1 MTRFVAILA
10 TSCFI
15 VSTCLVPALAA
26 DAPKIPRMGYKAPDF
41 TLNDLGGKPVTLS
54 KLLEKSPVVLV
65 VLRGYPGYQCPICM
79 IQVGDF
85 LKHADEFA
93 KAKAHVLFVY
103 PGPAAELDQRATEF
117 LGKKKLPDHFSYVT
131 DPDYKFTNAY
141 GLRWDAPKETAYP
154 ATFVIDGQGTIRMV
168 TVSKTHG
175 GRAKA
180 ADVLKAV
187 PGAPSGD

>member
-1 MTRFVAILA
+1 MTRSVAILA
-10 TSCFI
+10 ASCL
-15 VSTCLVPALAA
+15 LVCALLAPASAA

-65 VLRGYPGYQCPICM
+65 VLRGYPTYQCPICS

-85 LKHADEFA
+85 LKHADELA
-93 KAKAHVLFVY
+93 KANAHVVLVY
-103 PGPAAELDQRATEF
+103 PGPAEDLDQRATEF
-117 LGKKKLPDHFSYVT
+117 LGKRTLPEHFSYVT
-131 DPDYKFTNAY
+131 DPDYTFTNAY

-154 ATFVIDGQGTIRMV
+154 STFVIDGQGTIRMV

-180 ADVLKAV
+180 AEVLKAL